1 MCYNFE
7 DLLQNSPFQTKKH
20 EPYNLQ
26 RTQCQMPE
34 EDMKSYNKVY
44 PELAYFFKVELA
56 WDQGKKIIYES
67 AMVPAPN

>member
-1 MCYNFE
+1 
-7 DLLQNSPFQTKKH
+7 
-20 EPYNLQ
+20 
-26 RTQCQMPE
+26 MPE
-34 EDMKSYNKVY
+34 EDMRSYNKVY